1 MSVKK
6 SETPKISVL
15 VPIYNVEKYL
25 RQCLDSLIGQ
35 TLQEIEIICINDG
48 STDSSPKIIQEYA
61 QSDPRVK
68 VITKKNSGYGDSMNR
83 GLAKASGEYI
93 GILESDDFLEK
104 NAFERLYRLA
114 KKHDADVV
122 RANYYHFK
130 GGDNTKFS
138 YVDTHDVDRVI
149 DPSRRTWIF
158 YQAPAIW
165 SAIYKHSFLEKH
177 EIKFLPTPGA
187 SYQDT
192 GFNFKVWA
200 NARRAVFTDEAFL
213 HYRLDNES
221 SSVNSP
227 GKVFCVCD
235 EFAEIEDYLRTH
247 KLYKKYGELMQ
258 MAKFGS
264 YWWNLERLA
273 PNLRPE
279 FLDKMKS
286 EFDQAWA
293 NGECNQ
299 RVFAPVMWQRLEV
312 VVNNNPDTILK
323 FVKRNKTKQNLKTGV
338 KSRLRKVYMTIR
350 PSYRKQVEISK
361 LIEELETENRH
372 LADKIRQLEEKQ
384 NG

>member
-25 RQCLDSLIGQ
+25 RQCLDSLVGQ

-48 STDSSPKIIQEYA
+48 STDSSPEIIQEYA
-61 QSDPRVK
+61 QNDSRVK

-130 GGDNTKFS
+130 GGENTKFS

-165 SAIYKHSFLEKH
+165 SAIYKRSFL
-177 EIKFLPTPGA
+177 
-187 SYQDT
+187 
-192 GFNFKVWA
+192 
-200 NARRAVFTDEAFL
+200 
-213 HYRLDNES
+213 
-221 SSVNSP
+221 
-227 GKVFCVCD
+227 
-235 EFAEIEDYLRTH
+235 
-247 KLYKKYGELMQ
+247 
-258 MAKFGS
+258 
-264 YWWNLERLA
+264 
-273 PNLRPE
+273 
-279 FLDKMKS
+279 
-286 EFDQAWA
+286 
-293 NGECNQ
+293 
-299 RVFAPVMWQRLEV
+299 
-312 VVNNNPDTILK
+312 
-323 FVKRNKTKQNLKTGV
+323 
-338 KSRLRKVYMTIR
+338 
-350 PSYRKQVEISK
+350 
-361 LIEELETENRH
+361 
-372 LADKIRQLEEKQ
+372 
-384 NG
+384 